1 VFGLRCT
8 FKKRTACAASRF
20 NRFMKFTAAPSVFGY
35 RFHTVLLAA
44 LTVLACL
51 VFVQCTSGTSPSPAS
66 KDTSAVKETQTG
78 LASYYGRAFEGEET
92 ASGEIFRRREMV
104 AAHPTYPLGTLARV
118 TNLEEGGTVYVCII
132 DRGPTDEN
140 VAEGVI
146 IDLSKGAAEKLGM
159 VKEGRVQVKVEVLQW
174 GTNEYKREDSL

>member
-1 VFGLRCT
+1 M
-8 FKKRTACAASRF
+8 KHACQ
-20 NRFMKFTAAPSVFGY
+20 PSVLFPPFCGA
-35 RFHTVLLAA
+35 FLAA
-44 LTVLACL
+44 LFVLACS
-51 VFVQCTSGTSPSPAS
+51 VFVQCTCGTNPSPGA
-66 KDTSAVKETQTG
+66 KDSLAIKETRTG

-92 ASGEIFRRREMV
+92 ASGEIFHLREMV
-104 AAHPTYPLGTLARV
+104 AAHPHYPLGTLARV
-118 TNLEEGGTVYVCII
+118 TNLEEGGVVHVRII

-159 VKEGRVQVKVEVLQW
+159 VKEGRVRVKIEVLQW